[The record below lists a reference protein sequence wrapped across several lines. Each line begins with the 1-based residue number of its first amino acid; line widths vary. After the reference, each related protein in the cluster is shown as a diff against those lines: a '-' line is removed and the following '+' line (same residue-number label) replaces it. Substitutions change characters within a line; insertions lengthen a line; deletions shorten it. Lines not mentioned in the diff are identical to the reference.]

1 MTNDEYVT
9 LGEATEVLGVSRF
22 KVWQLVR
29 EGVLPTFV
37 SPLDRRQKLVRREDL
52 AQLRHPVPSEP
63 PIKKLAA

>member
-52 AQLRHPVPSEP
+52 DQLRHPVPSEP
-63 PIKKLAA
+63 TIKKLAA

>member
-1 MTNDEYVT
+1 MSNDEYVT

-63 PIKKLAA
+63 TIKKLAA

>member
-1 MTNDEYVT
+1 MSNDDYVT

-37 SPLDRRQKLVRREDL
+37 SPLDRRQKLVRR
-52 AQLRHPVPSEP
+52 
-63 PIKKLAA
+63 

>member
-9 LGEATEVLGVSRF
+9 LGEATEILGVSRF
-22 KVWQLVR
+22 KTWQLVR

-52 AQLRHPVPSEP
+52 GQLRHPVPSEP
-63 PIKKLAA
+63 TIKKLAA